1 MAAAVSR
8 PSQARKKMMT
18 QVITFPSSAGIF
30 SMPLLMG
37 GYSTLIH
44 ATASSPQ
51 TVSYTHL
58 IYAQLTTVREL

>member
-51 TVSYTHL
+51 KMQYSTL
-58 IYAQLTTVREL
+58 VRPPMFRGILL

>member
-1 MAAAVSR
+1 
-8 PSQARKKMMT
+8 MMT

-51 TVSYTHL
+51 KMQYSTL
-58 IYAQLTTVREL
+58 VRPPMFRGILL